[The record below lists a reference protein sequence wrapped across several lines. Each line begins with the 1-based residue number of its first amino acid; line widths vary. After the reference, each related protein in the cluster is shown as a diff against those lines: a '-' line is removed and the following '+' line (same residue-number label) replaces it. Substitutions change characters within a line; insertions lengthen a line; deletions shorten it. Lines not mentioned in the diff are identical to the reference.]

1 MTIKRIS
8 KAGGAGLLVFLAAC
22 SGTSKLASQSQ
33 PQPYASDTPT
43 ATGAARAPIS
53 GQRSSFDNVES
64 YKADVAEQV
73 MRYNTA
79 HTFSGRL
86 PPMLPAIVVLTITVD
101 KTGKLTHVAV
111 QRSRDNDASKVALAS
126 MRRVGQLPKPFNLAT
141 GAGKSM
147 TFSETFLFNADY
159 RFQLRTLA
167 PIQRSD

>member
-1 MTIKRIS
+1 MTIKRFPGA
-8 KAGGAGLLVFLAAC
+8 AGAVLLASLAAC
-22 SGTSKLASQSQ
+22 SGTSKLASS
-33 PQPYASDTPT
+33 PPPYASDMPAT
-43 ATGAARAPIS
+43 TGAARGPIS
-53 GQRSSFDNVES
+53 GQRTSFDNVES

-126 MRRVGQLPKPFNLAT
+126 MRRAGQLPKPFNLAT
-141 GAGKSM
+141 GNSL

-167 PIQRSD
+167 PIQGSD